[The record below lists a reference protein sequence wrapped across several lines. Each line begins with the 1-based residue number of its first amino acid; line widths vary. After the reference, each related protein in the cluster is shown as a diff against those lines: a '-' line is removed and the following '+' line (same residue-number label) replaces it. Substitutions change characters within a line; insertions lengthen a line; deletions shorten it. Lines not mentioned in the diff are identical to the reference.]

1 MEKRTIMDRIRSI
14 GITLALIG
22 SLIAGINKN
31 IDEQNRL
38 REANRIEIDIK
49 KRLFGED
56 FIYIMKRLNI
66 VKKYLEES
74 LASRENPSRYEFYL
88 KKALIEIEFT
98 ERRLEYM
105 PRKDFPEGMEETLK
119 IRDTLETQISELKK
133 QIKMDIKTI
142 HLE

>member
-1 MEKRTIMDRIRSI
+1 MDRIRSI

>member
-56 FIYIMKRLNI
+56 FIYIMKRLNN
-66 VKKYLEES
+66 LS
-74 LASRENPSRYEFYL
+74 N
-88 KKALIEIEFT
+88 
-98 ERRLEYM
+98 
-105 PRKDFPEGMEETLK
+105 
-119 IRDTLETQISELKK
+119 
-133 QIKMDIKTI
+133 TI
-142 HLE
+142 

>member
-1 MEKRTIMDRIRSI
+1 MDRIRSI

-31 IDEQNRL
+31 IDEQNGL